1 MPFILHIQPE
11 DCSLLGKE
19 IFKYIEQ
26 HNLSVCKMAH
36 QVGITQPG
44 LRAIVLRG
52 GNPKK
57 VNIDKLA
64 LVMGKVPLELYK
76 LVYEDKVRTTTDNSE
91 LLLEIFYDL
100 IETFQQYA
108 ATLKIGKKPSDY
120 KLVDKAFQ
128 LIKSFKH
135 S

>member
-1 MPFILHIQPE
+1 MVFVLQVQTE

-19 IFKYIEQ
+19 ILKHIEQ
-26 HNLSVCKMAH
+26 YQLSMCELAR

-44 LRAIVLRG
+44 LRAIVLQG

-57 VNIDKLA
+57 ANIDKLA
-64 LVMGKVPLELYK
+64 SIIKIAPRELYQ
-76 LVYEDKVRTTTDNSE
+76 LVYEDKLKNAGGSE
-91 LLLEIFYDL
+91 FLVEIFYDL
-100 IETFQQYA
+100 IETFQRYA
-108 ATLKIGKKPSDY
+108 ATLSTDKVPSDY

-128 LIKSFKH
+128 LVKSFKH